1 MQDLYPKQRVRL
13 ERLARGKGITCRT
26 CHSAELRSKGQL
38 DPYVGT
44 GFGVDLWCTNAD
56 ALLQMIPTWEQDDPS
71 SYPRKRYVQ

>member
-1 MQDLYPKQRVRL
+1 MRDLHPEQRARL
-13 ERLARGKGITCRT
+13 ERLARGKGIICRT

-56 ALLQMIPTWEQDDPS
+56 ALLQTIHAWEQDDPS
-71 SYPRKRYVQ
+71 SYPRKRYVR

>member
-1 MQDLYPKQRVRL
+1 MQDLYPEQRARL

-26 CHSAELRSKGQL
+26 CHSAELRSKDQL

-56 ALLQMIPTWEQDDPS
+56 ALLQMIPAWEQDDPS
-71 SYPRKRYVQ
+71 FYPRKRYVR

>member
-1 MQDLYPKQRVRL
+1 MQDLYTEQCARL

-26 CHSAELRSKGQL
+26 CHSAELRSKGHL

-56 ALLQMIPTWEQDDPS
+56 ALLQTIPAWEQDDTS
-71 SYPRKRYVQ
+71 SYPRKRYVR

>member
-1 MQDLYPKQRVRL
+1 MQDLYPEQRARL

-56 ALLQMIPTWEQDDPS
+56 ALLQMIPE
-71 SYPRKRYVQ
+71 